1 MPLKTIAS
9 FKVPYLQ
16 ILDENGKADVNLM
29 PKLKPEE
36 IKKMYEL
43 MVLSRVFDDKAL
55 ALQRQ
60 GRIGTYAPVRG
71 EEACQVGSAIL
82 LDKKDWLMPSFRE
95 AAAFIARRIP
105 MHTIF
110 QYWAGDER
118 GSDMPKDH
126 NTFTVSVPV
135 GSHMLHAVGAAMA
148 AKFRKEKTIA
158 LTYFG
163 DGATS
168 EGDFHEACN
177 FAGVYKAPV
186 VFICQNN
193 QYAISVPV
201 RRQTASQT
209 IAQKAIV
216 YGFDGIQVD
225 GNDIFAVHKAAKEAI
240 EKARSGQGP
249 TLIEC
254 FTYRMGDHTTS
265 DDASRYRTKEEVDA
279 WSKKDPIVR
288 LEKYMTKKGLWNKK
302 YGGKILEESKKKVE
316 QAVKD
321 MELVS
326 APSVE
331 DIFSYTYA
339 EMPAHLK
346 EQLAEL
352 KEEIEERKRQNG
364 SN

>member
-9 FKVPYLQ
+9 FKVSYLQ
-16 ILDENGKADVNLM
+16 ILDENGKADAKLV

-36 IKKMYEL
+36 IKRMYEL

-82 LDKKDWLMPSFRE
+82 LEKNDWLFPSFRE
-95 AAAFIARRIP
+95 AAAFITRGIA

-118 GSDMPKDH
+118 GSNMPKGN
-126 NTFTVSVPV
+126 NTFTVSIPV

-148 AKFRKEKTIA
+148 AKIRKEKTIA
-158 LTYFG
+158 MTYFG

-186 VFICQNN
+186 VFVCQNN
-193 QYAISVPV
+193 QYAISMPV
-201 RRQTASQT
+201 SLQTASQT
-209 IAQKAIV
+209 IAQKAIA

-225 GNDIFAVHKAAKEAI
+225 GNDVFAVYKAAKEAI
-240 EKARSGQGP
+240 EKARAGKGP

-265 DDASRYRTKEEVDA
+265 DDASRYRTKEEVEAWARKDPILRLEKFMA
-279 WSKKDPIVR
+279 EKGLWSKKYGEKV
-288 LEKYMTKKGLWNKK
+288 LED
-302 YGGKILEESKKKVE
+302 SKKKVE
-316 QAVKD
+316 EAVKM
-321 MELVS
+321 MESVP
-326 APSVE
+326 APAIE
-331 DIFSYTYA
+331 DIFGYTYA

-352 KEEIEERKRQNG
+352 KEEISERDKAQTG
-364 SN
+364 